1 MDKYEDVLGRLTE
14 DEKLAFEI
22 LEKNGWLPFVEVAV
36 DSAIIDGM
44 RFPTYSVGGRYDAG
58 ILKSEV
64 PVRSEKVAPA
74 RKKKKG

>member
-22 LEKNGWLPFVEVAV
+22 LQKNGWLTFVEVSV
-36 DSAIIDGM
+36 DCAITENM
-44 RFPTYSVGGRYDAG
+44 RFPTYSVGGRYDLG
-58 ILKSEV
+58 ILKSQV

-74 RKKKKG
+74 RKKKKD